1 MPFKVLQVYLNLI
14 NLDVLLKFKNYVMK
28 EEQREATLEML
39 MRCYGG
45 GREVMPVMTS
55 ASKKMVS
62 NIFGQII
69 FFT

>member
-1 MPFKVLQVYLNLI
+1 
-14 NLDVLLKFKNYVMK
+14 MK